1 MPSLSSR
8 STTTPP
14 QNLMGA
20 RGAHRVHRTAHRSG
34 AESGDCCAVVPVDVG
49 ETRTSP
55 HDCFSCPLYFFL
67 GPFFV
72 SVVGGS
78 VLLCPSSA
86 RTACPAAC
94 QFSLCIYPDILLMS
108 IEDGG
113 ESIGHASRLVWQCG
127 ANSPSL
133 GVIHLGKGSVLG
145 GQLMMSLSQP
155 EPLPSRVRASTVT
168 DTYQAAHPA
177 WSCHRVFLPMAD
189 WTSSRLWAK
198 QCRLLP
204 GQQQAGLE
212 LLPSAV
218 SGS

>member
-1 MPSLSSR
+1 MYTVPHTGPELNLGTAMRWSLSMSVR
-8 STTTPP
+8 
-14 QNLMGA
+14 QERVLMTVFRA
-20 RGAHRVHRTAHRSG
+20 LSIFFSG
-34 AESGDCCAVVPVDVG
+34 LSLSLWWVAV
-49 ETRTSP
+49 S
-55 HDCFSCPLYFFL
+55 
-67 GPFFV
+67 
-72 SVVGGS
+72 
-78 VLLCPSSA
+78 LLCPSSA

-133 GVIHLGKGSVLG
+133 GVIHLGKGFVLG

-204 GQQQAGLE
+204 GQRQAGLE

>member
-1 MPSLSSR
+1 MIGSPSFAAVCVCCVDPRDHQSHPEAASPRDDRRAGCQLTTLRPRHGKSPRMQSLSSR

-133 GVIHLGKGSVLG
+133 GVIHLGKGFVLG
-145 GQLMMSLSQP
+145 GQLMMSLSP
-155 EPLPSRVRASTVT
+155 T
-168 DTYQAAHPA
+168 
-177 WSCHRVFLPMAD
+177 
-189 WTSSRLWAK
+189 
-198 QCRLLP
+198 
-204 GQQQAGLE
+204 
-212 LLPSAV
+212 
-218 SGS
+218 